1 MNMVSTVAA
10 VFLTQVPIAL
20 GILIGAYLLHD
31 VKRDLV
37 RILER
42 LADGQSRKK

>member
-1 MNMVSTVAA
+1 MVSTVAA
-10 VFLTQVPIAL
+10 VFLTQVPIAI
-20 GILIGAYLLHD
+20 GILIGVYLLHD

-42 LADGQSRKK
+42 LAEGQSKRK